1 MGSSLPYKA
10 ARSPTDQPGLLG
22 NPSLNRAKLPSPN
35 KTPFCPFASC
45 SYLSGNR
52 ALRVPKLQ
60 GLSLSPSATR
70 RWSPYSNSVSELF
83 CTPPQPPPPGHQLS
97 EFIILDSATVGNSEL
112 GLQGKCSMKYGM
124 RDGEGEPDGFKA
136 RGLEAQAPR
145 SPPPPLKNSQ
155 LLIKSLAP
163 SSGSPIR
170 LCPRRSQALALHGQQ
185 SGDQPQA
192 GIPYLIPL
200 RSLPASSPST
210 GRSRS
215 SLP

>member
-170 LCPRRSQALALHGQQ
+170 LSETLPGPSPPWAAERR
-185 SGDQPQA
+185 PT
-192 GIPYLIPL
+192 
-200 RSLPASSPST
+200 PSWDPISDPT
-210 GRSRS
+210 
-215 SLP
+215 